1 MAETDKRT
9 NNNWKNKDLCLFVVS
24 NVERQSIKIMTVIEY
39 YSMVVVVVMLIIVVD
54 VVVSSLSLFVVCHSY
69 TFANNETAE
78 NNQNQNKST
87 NIGWYSVWHCK
98 YRT

>member
-1 MAETDKRT
+1 MAETDMRT

-78 NNQNQNKST
+78 RKQNQNNST
-87 NIGWYSVWHCK
+87 NIGRYSLWHYK